1 MESNFFSQR
10 RSVLARKMSSKSIPD
25 KDLDKILAA
34 GIRVPDHGA
43 LNPWKI
49 FVIKAEKLKLIDENI
64 ILSEFKKEN
73 PNANEIQLENESK
86 RFQRA
91 SIILAVLS
99 TPIEHPKIPAWEM
112 TLSSGAV
119 CMNLLSCAQSLG
131 YAAQWL
137 TEWYAYNNK
146 MIEYLGGRV
155 GIDKISGFIYL
166 GHKVE
171 EPTERRRP
179 DPKNVIN
186 YL

>member
-1 MESNFFSQR
+1 MNDFYSKR
-10 RSVLARKMSSKSIPD
+10 RSVLARKMSSEKIPEE
-25 KDLDKILAA
+25 DLKKILAA

-49 FVIKAEKLKLIDENI
+49 KVIKEEKLKIIDENV

-73 PNANEIQLENESK
+73 PNASETQIEMESK

-91 SIILAVLS
+91 SIVLAVLS
-99 TPIEHPKIPAWEM
+99 TPIEHPKIPRWEM

-137 TEWYAYNNK
+137 TEWYAYNKK
-146 MIEYLGGRV
+146 MLEYLGGRPD
-155 GIDKISGFIYL
+155 IDKISGFIYL

-171 EPTERRRP
+171 EPNERRRP
-179 DPKNVIN
+179 DPTVVIN

>member
-1 MESNFFSQR
+1 MESNFFTKR
-10 RSVLARKMSSKSIPD
+10 RSVLARKMSPESIPD
-25 KDLDKILAA
+25 EDLNKILAA

-49 FVIKAEKLKLIDENI
+49 CVIKGEKLRQIDESI

-73 PNANEIQLENESK
+73 PKATEIQLETESK

-91 SIILAVLS
+91 SVILAVLS
-99 TPIEHPKIPAWEM
+99 TPLDHPKIPKWEM

-146 MIEYLGGRV
+146 MLQYLGGRAE
-155 GIDKISGFIYL
+155 IDKISGFIYL
-166 GHKVE
+166 GHKIE
-171 EPTERRRP
+171 EPNERRRP
-179 DPKNVIN
+179 EPNKVIN

>member
-1 MESNFFSQR
+1 MDSNFFTKR
-10 RSVLARKMSSKSIPD
+10 RSVLARKMSPESIPD
-25 KDLDKILAA
+25 EDLNKILAA

-49 FVIKAEKLKLIDENI
+49 CVIKGEKLRQIDESI

-73 PNANEIQLENESK
+73 PKATEIQLETESK

-91 SIILAVLS
+91 SVILAVLS
-99 TPIEHPKIPAWEM
+99 TPLDHPKIPKWEM

-146 MIEYLGGRV
+146 MLQYLGGRAE
-155 GIDKISGFIYL
+155 IDKISGFIYL
-166 GHKVE
+166 GHKIE
-171 EPTERRRP
+171 EPNERRRP
-179 DPKNVIN
+179 EPNKVIN